1 MIDDRTNAANERD
14 TIFYLRSSTSAL
26 TDIQVSAK
34 IFFPQR
40 ANGRFKKKKK
50 KKIIS
55 KELSAKQEMASQQEN
70 SMHTEC
76 KIQEVR

>member
-26 TDIQVSAK
+26 RDIQVSAK

-40 ANGRFKKKKK
+40 ANGRFKKK